1 MDTNILNGE
10 IPVFKERRIY
20 GINEDKKESSHY
32 INSSYAGILR
42 LSPNDTSI
50 LNNESNSGITSTA
63 EIKEYLSYEDG
74 TTNLLDEQF
83 LRVSTSDG
91 ILLDMRISA
100 DAVEYNNLYI
110 LGTAEVSS
118 LKLYTPS
125 DNIFSLNGINLPT
138 KPNLEAEIN
147 IDNITDENKNEKT
160 FILINN
166 NSKKS
171 NFVFKQAKSYIENI
185 IERAFAQLGGLPTG
199 SIHWVPLT
207 IEQYKS
213 FFTDK
218 NGNMHNRDDADA
230 EPIIRDFLL
239 CDGRKYKSSDFP
251 ELAKILH
258 KEKITYW
265 APHADGKMIK
275 NEFTNRGIKSKEE
288 GEEEDK
294 IFFRVPDMRTMF
306 LQYVIP
312 GVENAYKEGN
322 LVGEYEI
329 DASKSQKAFID
340 KKLDCHYHYIVL
352 NNSIKNNHNTPD
364 WKPIESETTK
374 KSKKCTISFLPAA
387 EETETDDIPEKI
399 KFVLG
404 GKPLAKY
411 GSMRKGLPGLMYYVN
426 STAGCDT
433 RNCSYTGVS
442 VGSANNLKC
451 PSYIYHPEYAIN
463 WACNVVSSTCG
474 YILTTSPDY
483 LKNENENKTK
493 NKNEPYVLSDY
504 IGTSSWNISMDNN
517 AAENRFDLNYTD
529 NESDT
534 IYKTPKKYVDYDES
548 MLDML
553 GYENTPE
560 FYACLPLIKI

>member
-20 GINEDKKESSHY
+20 GINEDGKESSHY

-50 LNNESNSGITSTA
+50 LNNESNSGITSTD

-74 TTNLLDEQF
+74 TMDLLGKQF

-100 DAVEYNNLYI
+100 DAVEYNNLYV

-118 LKLYTPS
+118 LKLYTSS
-125 DNIFSLNGINLPT
+125 DNTFSLNGINLPT

-147 IDNITDENKNEKT
+147 IDNITDKNEET

-171 NFVFKQAKSYIENI
+171 NFVFKRAKSYIENI
-185 IERAFAQLGGLPTG
+185 IERAFAQLSGLPTG

-207 IEQYKS
+207 LEQYKS

-218 NGNMHNRDDADA
+218 DENRHNHDEAD
-230 EPIIRDFLL
+230 PIIRDFLL

-265 APHADGKMIK
+265 APHAGDTDKDKKMIK
-275 NEFTNRGIKSKEE
+275 NEFINQGTKSKDKD
-288 GEEEDK
+288 EDE

-306 LQYVIP
+306 LQYAVP
-312 GVENAYKEGN
+312 GVENAYKKGN

-329 DASKSQKAFID
+329 DASKNQKAFID

-364 WKPIESETTK
+364 WKRIESDTTK

-387 EETETDDIPEKI
+387 EETDETPEEI

-426 STAGCDT
+426 TTAGCDT
-433 RNCSYTGVS
+433 RNCSYAGIA
-442 VGSANNLKC
+442 VGDANNLRC

-483 LKNENENKTK
+483 LKNK
-493 NKNEPYVLSDY
+493 NKSFVLSDY

-517 AAENRFDLNYTD
+517 AVENSSDLNYTD

-534 IYKTPKKYVDYDES
+534 IYKTPKKYVDYDAS
-548 MLDML
+548 MLEML